1 MHMATSDK
9 NRQGYPLAQGLYNPK
24 NEHDACGVG
33 FVVNISG
40 DKSHDIIENGLNVL
54 ANMQHRGAEGA
65 DKKSG
70 DGAGIMTQISHEFIL
85 LQGIPVPERGKY
97 GTGLVFVPKDK
108 ALQTACLEL
117 IRRHVTQEGLT
128 LMPIRDVP
136 VNSHVLGEAAL
147 AVEPAIKQL
156 FITGDNG
163 DSLELRLFRIRKRIE
178 QEVLK
183 LYNSPRT
190 CYIVSLSSKRIVYK
204 GMLTSTQLRDY
215 FTDLTNPYYTSA
227 LALVHSRFSTNTFP
241 TWDMAQPFRFLGHNG
256 EINTIDGNRT
266 WVSACENVF
275 NLEKAGNI
283 HELSPII
290 QPNMSDSA
298 SLDNTLEFFVM
309 AGMSLPRALA
319 MLLPESFNSKNPIS
333 PELRGFYEYH
343 SMFKEPW
350 DGPAALLFCDGR
362 YIGGMLDRNGLRPAR
377 YLITT
382 DNMMIVASE
391 TGVLEIPAERVREKG
406 RFKPGKILIIDT
418 EAGTFRNDAEIKAEL
433 ANEHPYTE
441 WLNKSRV
448 TLSNITSGRKITN
461 AIDELYPK
469 LRAFGY
475 TQEDIDRVILPMVI
489 NSNEPI
495 GSMGDDTPL
504 AVFSQKPQRLFN
516 YFRQRFAQVT
526 NPPIDPLREEAVMS
540 LTGYIGSVNSN
551 LLMPSEGDCK
561 VVRLPNPL
569 LTNRDLDI
577 LYHLEYKGFKTNS
590 LDITFDVELGER
602 GLEERL
608 KSLCKE
614 AEKAVDNGCNYIILS
629 DRKIDAKKAPIPSLL
644 AVSAIH
650 HYLIQCDKRV
660 QTALIVESAE
670 PREVEHFALLIGFGA
685 SAVCPYM
692 AFAVIDDL
700 VTNKKVQLD
709 YDTAEK
715 HYIKALDKGLL
726 KIMSKSGISTLRSYR
741 AAQMFESIGLSSEL
755 LGAYFKGIT
764 SPIEGITLK
773 ELAKNTITALKLGF
787 PDEPNQVNSD
797 SELGDW
803 GNLIYRKGGEIH
815 AWSPKTVSLLRKAAV
830 QNNPELYQEFTQHAD
845 APETPIFI
853 RNLTTLTQRTPISID
868 EVEPAEAIFK
878 RFVAGAMSFGAISKE
893 AHETIAIAMNRL
905 GGKSNTGEG
914 GEDPERYQCES
925 NQNCRRSSIKQVASG
940 RFGVNAE
947 YLVNADEIQ
956 IKVAQGAKPGEG
968 GQLPGYKVDELVA
981 KTRHSIPGI
990 TLISPPPHHDI
1001 YSIEDLSQLI
1011 FDLRNVNPEASI
1023 SVKLVSGNGIGTI
1036 AAGVVKAKAD
1046 RLVIS
1051 GYDGGTGAS
1060 PISSTRHAGMP
1071 LEIGLAE
1078 VQQTLMLNNLRRKV
1092 HLQADGQLKT
1102 GYDLIVAALLGAEE
1116 FAFGT
1121 SLLIALGCCMDRKC
1135 HANTC
1140 PVGIATQDE
1149 ALRCKF
1155 TGKPEHIEN
1164 YLRFLAEEVRGYLA
1178 QLGHK
1183 SMSEI
1188 IGRTDYLTQK
1198 TLTTENYAGI
1208 KLDRLFYQVNND
1220 SPRLCDGS
1228 KPDSLPSTSKD
1239 FVFIANAANAID
1251 KKEPVT
1257 LAGTIKNTDRSVGCM
1272 LSGVIAKKYGNAGLP
1287 DDTITISLQGSA
1299 GQSFGAFLA
1308 RGITLRLEGDANDYV
1323 GKGLS
1328 GGKISL
1334 ITPKNV
1340 AYAPEEN
1347 TIAGNT
1353 LLYGA
1358 TEGEVYINGRVGER
1372 FAVRNS
1378 GAIAVVE
1385 GVCDHCC
1392 EYMTGG
1398 RVVVL
1403 GRVGRNFAA
1412 GMSGG
1417 IAYVWNPNEDF
1428 DYFCNM
1434 EMVELALLNKTDN
1447 EEVHKL
1453 VMQHYKATESPL
1465 AARMLAN
1472 WDKIAAQFIKV
1483 LPIEYKKILDLE
1495 KNVR

>member
-1 MHMATSDK
+1 MISDQK
-9 NRQGYPLAQGLYNPK
+9 QPLIGLPETQGLYDPSQ
-24 NEHDACGVG
+24 EHDACGVG
-33 FVVNISG
+33 FVVNING
-40 DKSHDIIENGLNVL
+40 EKSHDIIEQGLQVL

-65 DKKSG
+65 DRKSG
-70 DGAGIMTQISHEFIL
+70 DGAGILTQISHEFIL

-97 GTGLVFVPKDK
+97 GTGLVFVPKEE
-108 ALQTACLEL
+108 AQQNICLEL
-117 IRRHVTQEGLT
+117 IRQQVIQEGLT

-136 VNSHVLGEAAL
+136 VNSTVLGDTAKTT
-147 AVEPAIKQL
+147 EPAIKQL

-163 DSLELRLFRIRKRIE
+163 DSLEIRLFRIRKRIE

-183 LYNSPRT
+183 RYKNPRT

-215 FTDLTNPYYTSA
+215 FIDLTNPYYTSA
-227 LALVHSRFSTNTFP
+227 IALIHSRFSTNTFP

-266 WVSACENVF
+266 WVKASEKVF
-275 NLEKAGNI
+275 NLEKAGRI
-283 HELSPII
+283 EELTPII
-290 QPNMSDSA
+290 QPMMSDSA

-333 PELRGFYEYH
+333 SELRGFYEYH

-350 DGPAALLFCDGR
+350 DGPAALLFSDGR
-362 YIGGMLDRNGLRPAR
+362 YVGGMLDRNGLRPAR

-382 DNMMIVASE
+382 DNIMVVASE
-391 TGVLEIPAERVREKG
+391 TGVMEIPPERVREKG
-406 RFKPGKILIIDT
+406 RFKAGKILIIDT
-418 EAGTFRNDAEIKAEL
+418 ETGVLKNDAEIKAEL
-433 ANEHPYTE
+433 AREHPYTE
-441 WLNKSRV
+441 WLDKSRV
-448 TLSNITSGRKITN
+448 TLSHITSGRKISHTVE
-461 AIDELYPK
+461 DFEKK

-475 TQEDIDRVILPMVI
+475 TQEDVDRIILPMVI

-504 AVFSQKPQRLFN
+504 AIFSQKPQRLFN

-526 NPPIDPLREEAVMS
+526 NPPIDSLREEAVMS

-551 LLMPSEGDCK
+551 LLMPSQGDCK

-577 LYHLEYKGFKTNS
+577 LYHLEYKGFKTSS
-590 LDITFDVELGER
+590 LDITFEVNLGEV
-602 GLEERL
+602 GLEQRL
-608 KSLCKE
+608 SSLCEE
-614 AEKAVDNGCNYIILS
+614 AKKAVDSGCNYIILS
-629 DRKIDAKKAPIPSLL
+629 DKKINSQNAPIPSLL

-650 HYLIQCDKRV
+650 HHLIRQDKRV

-670 PREVEHFALLIGFGA
+670 PREVEHVALLIGFGA

-692 AFAVIDDL
+692 AFAIINDL
-700 VTNKKVQLD
+700 VENGRVQLD
-709 YDTAEK
+709 YETAEK

-726 KIMSKSGISTLRSYR
+726 KIMSKSGISTIRSYR
-741 AAQMFESIGLSSEL
+741 AAQMFESIGLSSDL
-755 LGAYFKGIT
+755 LDHYFTGIT

-773 ELAKNTITALKLGF
+773 ELAKNTIAALKLGY
-787 PDEPNQVNSD
+787 PDKNDIAET
-797 SELGDW
+797 ELGDW
-803 GNLIYRKGGEIH
+803 GNLTYRKGGEIH
-815 AWSPKTVSLLRKAAV
+815 AWNPKTVATLRKAAV
-830 QNNPELYQEFTQHAD
+830 QNSHVLYTEFQQQAD
-845 APETPIFI
+845 YPETPIFI
-853 RNLTTLTQRTPISID
+853 RNLTQIVKNNPIDID
-868 EVEPAEAIFK
+868 ETEPVEAIMK

-893 AHETIAIAMNRL
+893 AHETIAIAMNRI

-914 GEDPERYQCES
+914 GEDPERYYSPDAQMCK
-925 NQNCRRSSIKQVASG
+925 RSAIKQIASG
-940 RFGVNAE
+940 RFGVNTE

-1011 FDLRNVNPEASI
+1011 FDLRQVNPNASI
-1023 SVKLVSGNGIGTI
+1023 SVKLVSGKGIGTI

-1060 PISSTRHAGMP
+1060 PISSIRHAGMP

-1078 VQQTLMLNNLRRKV
+1078 VQQTLMLNNLRGKI

-1102 GYDLIVAALLGAEE
+1102 GYDIIVSALLGAEE

-1121 SLLIALGCCMDRKC
+1121 ALLITLGCCMDRKC
-1135 HANTC
+1135 HTNTC
-1140 PVGIATQDE
+1140 PVGIATQNPK
-1149 ALRCKF
+1149 LRCKF

-1164 YLRFLAEEVRGYLA
+1164 YLRFLAQEVRQYLA
-1178 QLGHK
+1178 QLGCK
-1183 SMSEI
+1183 SLNEI
-1188 IGRTDYLTQK
+1188 IGHTEYLTQK

-1208 KLDRLFYQVNND
+1208 KLDRLFYQANTG
-1220 SPRLCDGS
+1220 SSRLFTNELRD
-1228 KPDSLPSTSKD
+1228 PLPTSCKD
-1239 FVFIANAANAID
+1239 LTFIAQANSAIE
-1251 KKEPVT
+1251 KKETVK
-1257 LAGTIKNTDRSVGCM
+1257 LYDTIKNTDRSVGSM
-1272 LSGVIAKKYGNAGLP
+1272 LSGLIAQKYGSLGLP
-1287 DDTITISLQGSA
+1287 NDSIIISLKGSA

-1308 RGITLRLEGDANDYV
+1308 RGITLKLEGDANDYV

-1328 GGKISL
+1328 GGKIIL
-1334 ITPKNV
+1334 KTPQNA
-1340 AYAPEEN
+1340 AYKAKDN

-1385 GVCDHCC
+1385 GVNAHCC

-1417 IAYVWNPNEDF
+1417 IAYVWNPNDDF

-1434 EMVELALLNKTDN
+1434 EMIEITLLSKTDN
-1447 EEVHKL
+1447 EEVLELIRK
-1453 VMQHYKATESPL
+1453 HYRATESPL
-1465 AARMLAN
+1465 AEHMLAN
-1472 WDKIAAQFIKV
+1472 WDSYAAQFIKV